1 MGGNNANAGVHK
13 HEERSMEYIA
23 HVRKKKDD
31 SWDSPQLLKNHLEGT
46 AKLAAEFAAVFGN
59 EDWGKLLGLWH
70 DLGKYVPWW
79 QKNRIR
85 KSSGY
90 DTEAHIETENDSVN
104 HSEAGA
110 VWAFKLAE
118 DKKIHQNIAHIV
130 SYAIAGHHVG
140 LPDWFQYGEDCARGN
155 SLPNRVYQN
164 PEDNRLY
171 TKDLDQILRIEEA
184 SPFLRSSL
192 PWSTPFGTKPPDT
205 ITPEAY
211 HFWIRMLYSCLV
223 DADFLDTEQYMTP
236 EKANLRGGYDSLESL
251 KVRFDAF
258 MNEKTASAPDTPVN
272 KYRNEILQTCREK
285 AFLEPG
291 FFTLTVPTG
300 GGKTLSSMAFAL
312 SHALKHGQKRI
323 IYAIPYTSI
332 IEQNAKVFK
341 YGTDDDEKI
350 ANLPSGKMLFGEHN
364 VIEHHSNLDPEK
376 ENSRNRLAS
385 ENWDAPIIVT
395 TNVQLFESLFA
406 SKSSRCRKLHNIA
419 HSVIILDEAQMLPPE
434 HLKPILS
441 TLKNLVHHLGVTVV
455 FCTATQPALTGKIG
469 SGEAVFSG
477 IENCTEIVDN
487 PEDLTKNLE
496 RVTFSFPQKPW
507 IPQTWEDLAK
517 ELTQHKQVLCVV
529 NTRKSCRELHKLMPE
544 ETVHLS
550 AFMCPEERSEAINRI
565 KKDLR
570 EGKSIRVISTQ
581 LVEAGVDIDF
591 PIVYR
596 ALGGMDSIAQ
606 AGGRCNREGRLDG
619 KGRVVIFLPP
629 DPSPKGFLLQGEN
642 TAKEMLQ
649 TRDMETLKPN
659 DFTDY
664 FRLFYA
670 KTHTFDT
677 ADFQRHLLDN
687 AGKFQFQFR
696 TFDKNFRLI
705 DNTAYRSI
713 IVRYEGEQKNSSK
726 LIEQLRYAGPSR
738 NLLRK
743 LQRFSVSVPAYTVEQ
758 LRRKGMVEDMEG
770 YVVQTSPELYKPGLG
785 LVLDEEEW
793 EKILLLT

>member
-1 MGGNNANAGVHK
+1 
-13 HEERSMEYIA
+13 MEYIA
-23 HVRKKKDD
+23 HVRKREDG
-31 SWDSPQLLKNHLEGT
+31 SWDDPQLLKDHLEGT
-46 AKLAAEFAAVFGN
+46 ATLAAEFAAAFGN

-118 DKKIHQNIAHIV
+118 EGKMHPFLARAL
-130 SYAIAGHHVG
+130 SYAIAGHHAG
-140 LPDWFQYGEDCARGN
+140 LPDWFQYGEDCAPGKP
-155 SLPNRVYQN
+155 LPNRVYQN
-164 PEDNRLY
+164 PEDRKLY
-171 TKDLDQILRIEEA
+171 MKDLDQILCIQEA
-184 SPFLRSSL
+184 SPFLRSSHRL
-192 PWSTPFGTKPPDT
+192 STPLGVKPPCT
-205 ITPEAY
+205 ITPETF
-211 HFWIRMLYSCLV
+211 HLWIRMLYSSLV
-223 DADFLDTEQYMTP
+223 DADFLDTEKYMNP
-236 EKANLRGGYDSLESL
+236 EKPILRSGYDSLESL

-312 SHALKHGQKRI
+312 THALKHGQKRI

-350 ANLPSGKMLFGEHN
+350 KNLPCDKILFGERN

-441 TLKNLVHHLGVTVV
+441 TLKNLVRHLGVTLV

-477 IENCTEIVDN
+477 IENCTEIVDD
-487 PEDLTKNLE
+487 PEDLAKNLE
-496 RVTFSFPQKPW
+496 RITFSFPQKPW
-507 IPQTWEDLAK
+507 TPRTWQELAE
-517 ELTQHKQVLCVV
+517 ELALHKQVLCVV

-544 ETVHLS
+544 GTIHLS
-550 AFMCPEERSEAINRI
+550 AFMCPEERSEVVSRI

-570 EGKSIRVISTQ
+570 EGKPIRVVSTQ

-596 ALGGMDSIAQ
+596 ALAGMDSIAQ
-606 AGGRCNREGRLDG
+606 AGGRCNREGSLHG
-619 KGRVVIFLPP
+619 KGKVVIFLPP

-649 TRDMETLKPN
+649 TRDMKTLKPN

-687 AGKFQFQFR
+687 AGEFQFQFR
-696 TFDKNFRLI
+696 TFDKNFKLI
-705 DNTAYRSI
+705 DNTAYQSI

-743 LQRFSVSVPAYTVEQ
+743 LQRFSVSVPAHALEP
-758 LRRKGMVEDMEG
+758 LRQKGMIEEIQG
-770 YVVQTSPELYKPGLG
+770 YLVQTSPELYKPGLG
-785 LVLDEEEW
+785 LILDEKEW
-793 EKILLLT
+793 GKTFLLA

>member
-1 MGGNNANAGVHK
+1 
-13 HEERSMEYIA
+13 MEYIA
-23 HVRKKKDD
+23 HVRKKEDE
-31 SWDSPQLLKNHLEGT
+31 SWDSPQLLKDHLEGT

-59 EDWGKLLGLWH
+59 GDWGKLLGLWH

-85 KSSGY
+85 KTSGY

-118 DKKIHQNIAHIV
+118 DKKIHQNMARIV

-140 LPDWFQYGEDCARGN
+140 LPDWFQYGKDCAHGN
-155 SLPNRVYQN
+155 PLPNRVYQN
-164 PEDNRLY
+164 PENKKLY
-171 TKDLDQILRIEEA
+171 MKDLDQILPIEEA
-184 SPFLRSSL
+184 SPFLQSPL
-192 PWSTPFGTKPPDT
+192 PSSTPFGVTPPNT
-205 ITPEAY
+205 ITPEIF
-211 HFWIRMLYSCLV
+211 HLWIRMLYSCLV

-236 EKANLRGGYDSLESL
+236 EKADLRCGYESLESL

-258 MNEKTASAPDTPVN
+258 MDEKTASAPDTPIN
-272 KYRNEILQTCREK
+272 KFRNEILRTCQEK
-285 AFLEPG
+285 AALEPE

-350 ANLPSGKMLFGEHN
+350 KNLSRNKMLFGEYN

-376 ENSRNRLAS
+376 ETSLNRLAS

-434 HLKPILS
+434 HLKPALS
-441 TLKNLVHHLGVTVV
+441 TLKNLVRYLGVTVV

-469 SGEAVFSG
+469 SGEAIFPG
-477 IENCTEIVDN
+477 IENCTEIMDN
-487 PEDLTKNLE
+487 PENLAKNLE
-496 RVTFSFPQKPW
+496 RVTFNFPQKPW
-507 IPQTWEDLAK
+507 APRTWEDLAE
-517 ELTQHKQVLCVV
+517 ELSLNEQALCVV
-529 NTRKSCRELHKLMPE
+529 NTRKDCRELHKLMPE
-544 ETVHLS
+544 GTIHLS
-550 AFMCPEERSEAINRI
+550 AFMCPEERSEVISRI

-570 EGKSIRVISTQ
+570 ENRPVKVISTQ
-581 LVEAGVDIDF
+581 LIEAGVDIDF

-606 AGGRCNREGRLDG
+606 AGGRCNREGHLDDKG
-619 KGRVVIFLPP
+619 KVIIFLPP
-629 DPSPKGFLLQGEN
+629 NPSPKGFLLQGEN
-642 TAKEMLQ
+642 ATKEMLQ
-649 TRDMETLKPN
+649 TRNMETLRPD

-687 AGKFQFQFR
+687 AGEFQFQFR

-705 DNTAYRSI
+705 DDTAYRSI

-738 NLLRK
+738 NLIRK
-743 LQRFSVSVPAYTVEQ
+743 LQRFSVSVPTYAVEP
-758 LRRKGMVEDMEG
+758 LRQKEMIEEIQG
-770 YVVQTSPELYKPGLG
+770 YLVQTSPELYKPGLG

-793 EKILLLT
+793 AGTLLLT